1 MKIVNHREF
10 DKEYFEAKKKLYGT
24 DIELI
29 QDGDGIDA
37 PMKVKIAIP
46 GVMMDFEEAAV
57 FAEKLSKAATKPQI
71 SQKNLSTTDI
81 FWIGMTD
88 VC

>member
-29 QDGDGIDA
+29 QDGDGIDT

-57 FAEKLSKAATKPQI
+57 HAHVGVCHLI
-71 SQKNLSTTDI
+71 SGNRTRIDPVQDGISLL
-81 FWIGMTD
+81 GHHGG
-88 VC
+88 

>member
-29 QDGDGIDA
+29 QDGDGIDT

-57 FAEKLSKAATKPQI
+57 FAEKPSKAANIAKEF
-71 SQKNLSTTDI
+71 KYNGYFLD
-81 FWIGMTD
+81 WND
-88 VC
+88 

>member
-29 QDGDGIDA
+29 QDGDGIDT

-46 GVMMDFEEAAV
+46 GVMMEAEDAFM
-57 FAEKLSKAATKPQI
+57 FAENLVKAANIAKEF
-71 SQKNLSTTDI
+71 KYNGYLLNWD
-81 FWIGMTD
+81 D
-88 VC
+88 

>member
-29 QDGDGIDA
+29 QDGDGIDT

-46 GVMMDFEEAAV
+46 GVMMDF
-57 FAEKLSKAATKPQI
+57 
-71 SQKNLSTTDI
+71 
-81 FWIGMTD
+81 
-88 VC
+88 

>member
-29 QDGDGIDA
+29 QEGDGIDT
-37 PMKVKIAIP
+37 PNE
-46 GVMMDFEEAAV
+46 GENCNSRSDDGF
-57 FAEKLSKAATKPQI
+57 
-71 SQKNLSTTDI
+71 
-81 FWIGMTD
+81 
-88 VC
+88 